1 MRRLGKR
8 IVAITLAATM
18 MGSLTPQA
26 MTFLQNEV
34 VYAAEVSAVYESSES
49 KTQKFDFSELSEEKW
64 VDDNGKYTLKYA
76 FTNNDD
82 LKVNPKYTM
91 KAKATI
97 DEATYDSLGEDGYI
111 KVQPITK
118 VVDWNGYTKPSA
130 MTELKKS
137 SFTKAGDVYVA
148 DIQAAYQVDEISKL
162 MEIDFEVV
170 GVKAKGAISFSDVSI
185 VNEASAPAVKRTELY
200 RNENAKTKE
209 NIDFSDLEEEDWKGA
224 GKITF
229 AYDDSIKGSLGNVNE
244 EYELTAK
251 VTLDEASYQSL
262 AADKAHL
269 NIQGVTKLG
278 EKWDWKNSTN
288 CQWLQQDSFKKDGD
302 DYSAD
307 LNVKFSGMT
316 PDALMDVEFV
326 IVGTGFKGN
335 VTFSNVVLTN
345 LSSDKQELVEQEPTV
360 LSDLNDESQMKQWA
374 GETGYQYFHGGDKV
388 AEPELA
394 YDANNGDGRLKVS
407 LNYTANSGES
417 WSEAKV
423 KFTPKEAVNISNYN
437 QVSVDLIYPE
447 NSNISKIK
455 FFSNSGINKDISI
468 DTSEATEAENGY
480 KKVTITLGFSPSTT
494 PLEDL
499 TIGLIGVNSS
509 FEGDVYLDN
518 LILSQKDAS
527 GDFVKITETPN
538 AVGTQAAVTTT
549 TKTLTMTDK
558 DASDSAKALYAYLQG
573 LTESDQV
580 LFGHQNDVSRSVSG
594 KELGD
599 VKDVTG
605 SVSGIFGI
613 DSLSLF
619 GSEAGGTDA
628 ASALQNSIAYSKKA
642 VENGAIVTLS
652 AHMPNFTNAK
662 IKANGDGTYDFFN
675 CDFNESKDT
684 SGDSLKKILPGGEK
698 NAVYTAYLDT
708 IAKYAK
714 ALQKENI
721 PVIFR
726 PFHENTGSWFWWGSA
741 NTVESYKSLYAYT
754 RDYLESKDVHNMLYV
769 YSPNGPMETEE
780 EYMSRYPGDAY
791 VDILAFDYYNDFNTY
806 PAEADTSFFDHLD
819 RTCQVVSSVAGK
831 HNKLAAISET
841 GTRVMKKDGSDNEGL
856 LVKNNPV
863 SEAKSGTNWYQK
875 VSDIAKKNDMPYYL
889 VWANFSDTNFYV
901 PYKYNDTLGQEMIND
916 FISYYNS
923 DSSIFGNGTNF
934 YKNINNFANVKT
946 KNYTETSGYM
956 VAPFD
961 MDVITK
967 ETTLKASVSNATNVS
982 FVVTDTATNKSKTLN
997 ATKDVTSGLY
1007 TAELTDEIIAEIGKT
1022 DVAQIQLVADGNELS
1037 TITNLS
1043 IGKEKDKAPAGV
1055 LENFDYYVGSNGLLG
1070 VAYNGNSAAGCSS
1083 SFTLDKTHKSDGT
1096 YGAAFNYKLE
1106 TTGSEVWTGLVNSK
1120 LSNTDFSKYNALKFW
1135 TKLDGKGQKVVI
1147 QIKAGNNG
1155 EEFEVYLTNLAKTTG
1170 EYELTVPFSAFK
1182 GKKGGTLDA
1191 EALKNVQALGIWCN
1205 SNPAGEAVDVE
1216 STIYF
1221 DAFVGTKASE
1231 SQLTKVDANGF
1242 VLADTNSGNNG
1253 GSTGGSTT
1261 PGTTTPGTTT
1271 PDKPSSD
1278 TKTETTTETKP
1289 DGTKIVTTTT
1299 TKEDGSVTKKSEIT
1313 DASGNKVATVTVKTD
1328 AAGKTTA
1335 TASVTATSKS
1345 GVAGAKTTISA
1356 DTVKKI
1362 TDVAGTDEGVIS
1374 QKVVDATGKVL
1385 YTVKANASDLTAGN
1399 KLSIVKY
1406 NEKTKKY
1413 TLVSKKEYKVSA
1425 SGNVS
1430 VTIKNN
1436 GTYKLVSQ
1444 KKADEITKSVLKTV
1458 KAKNTAKTLKKG
1470 KKTTMA
1476 LSSAL
1481 DKPNVSKITYL
1492 SSKSS
1497 VAKVDKNGKVTAKK
1511 AGIATIKAKVTLKNG
1526 KTKIVTMKV
1535 TVK

>member
-209 NIDFSDLEEEDWKGA
+209 NIDFSDLEEEDWNGA

-251 VTLDEASYQSL
+251 VTLDKSSYQSL
-262 AADKAHL
+262 TADKAHL

-278 EKWDWKNSTN
+278 ENWNWNNSTN
-288 CQWLQQDSFKKDGD
+288 CQWLQQDSFKEDGD

-307 LNVKFSGMT
+307 LKVKFSGIT

-326 IVGTGFKGN
+326 IVGTGFKGD

-345 LSSDKQELVEQEPTV
+345 LSSDKQELVEQDPTV
-360 LSDLNDESQMKQWA
+360 LSDLKDASQAGQWA
-374 GETGYQYFHGGDKV
+374 GETGYQYFHGGTENAASEV
-388 AEPELA
+388 S

-423 KFTPKEAVNISNYN
+423 KFTPEKAVDISNYN

-455 FFSNSGINKDISI
+455 FFSNSGINKDTSI
-468 DTSEATEAENGY
+468 DTSEATDAGNGY

-509 FEGDVYLDN
+509 FKGDVYLDN

-527 GDFVKITETPN
+527 GDFVKITTTPN
-538 AVGTQAAVTTT
+538 ANGTQAAVATT
-549 TKTLTMTDK
+549 TKTLTMTDPK
-558 DASDSAKALYAYLQG
+558 ASDSAKALYAYLQG

-594 KELGD
+594 KKLGD

-613 DSLSLF
+613 DSLALF

-628 ASALQNSIAYSKKA
+628 KTALENSIKYSKDA
-642 VENGAIVTLS
+642 AANGAIVTLS

-662 IKANGDGTYDFFN
+662 IKDNGNGTYDFFN

-698 NAVYTAYLDT
+698 NDVYTAYLDT
-708 IAKYAK
+708 IATYAK
-714 ALQKENI
+714 ELQQDNI

-754 RDYLESKDVHNMLYV
+754 RDYLESKGVHNMLYV
-769 YSPNGPMETEE
+769 YSPNGPLETEE
-780 EYMSRYPGDAY
+780 DYMKAYPGDAY
-791 VDILAFDYYNDFNTY
+791 VDILAFDYYNDFNIY
-806 PAEADTSFFDHLD
+806 PASADTSFFKNLD
-819 RTCQVVSSVAGK
+819 TTCSVVSSVAKK
-831 HNKLAAISET
+831 HGKLAAISET

-863 SEAKSGTNWYQK
+863 SEAKSGKNWYQE
-875 VSDIAKKNDMPYYL
+875 VSNIAKKNDMPYYL

-916 FISYYNS
+916 FISYYN
-923 DSSIFGNGTNF
+923 DKSSIFGNGTNF
-934 YKNINNFANVKT
+934 YDNISKFANAKT
-946 KNYTETSGYM
+946 KDYTETSGYM

-961 MDVITK
+961 MDAILDT
-967 ETTLKASVSNATNVS
+967 TTLKASVSNATKVS
-982 FVVTDTATNKSKTLN
+982 FVVKDTASNKSVTLEAAKN
-997 ATKDVTSGLY
+997 ENGLY
-1007 TAELTDEIIAEIGKT
+1007 TAELTDAIMAEIGKT
-1022 DVAQIQLVADGNELS
+1022 DVAQIQLVADGKTLS
-1037 TITNLS
+1037 TIENLS
-1043 IGKEKDKAPAGV
+1043 LGKEKEKAPAGV
-1055 LENFDYYVGSNGLLG
+1055 LENFDYYVGSNGLLD

-1083 SFTLDKTHKSDGT
+1083 SFTLDKTYKSDGT
-1096 YGAAFNYKLE
+1096 YGAAFNYKLK
-1106 TTGSEVWTGLVNSK
+1106 TASSEVWTGLVNSK
-1120 LSNTDFSKYNALKFW
+1120 LSNTDFSAYNALKFW
-1135 TKLDGKGQKVVI
+1135 TKLDGKGQKVVV
-1147 QIKAGNNG
+1147 QIKAGG
-1155 EEFEVYLTNLAKTTG
+1155 EEFEVYLTNLAKTAG

-1182 GKKGGTLDA
+1182 GKNGGTLDV
-1191 EALKNVQALGIWCN
+1191 EALKDVQAFGIWCN

-1221 DAFVGTKASE
+1221 DAFVGTNASE
-1231 SQLTKVDANGF
+1231 SEMTKVDANGF
-1242 VLADTNSGNNG
+1242 VIADTNSGNNG
-1253 GSTGGSTT
+1253 GSTGGSTG
-1261 PGTTTPGTTT
+1261 GTTTPGTTT

-1278 TKTETTTETKP
+1278 TKTETSTETKP
-1289 DGTKIVTTTT
+1289 DGTKIETTTT

-1313 DASGNKVATVTVKTD
+1313 DASGKKTATVTVKTD

-1335 TASVTATSKS
+1335 SASVISMTKS
-1345 GVAGAKTTISA
+1345 GAKTTISA
-1356 DTVKKI
+1356 DAVKKI
-1362 TDVAGTDEGVIS
+1362 TEAAGTKDVEVS
-1374 QKVVDATGKVL
+1374 QKVVDAKGKTL
-1385 YTVKANASDLTAGN
+1385 YTVKADASDLKAGK
-1399 KLSIVKY
+1399 KLTLVKY
-1406 NEKTKKY
+1406 NEKTKQY
-1413 TLVSKKEYKVSA
+1413 TLVTKKDYKVSK
-1425 SGNVS
+1425 SGNVNVS
-1430 VTIKNN
+1430 IKDK
-1436 GTYKLVSQ
+1436 GTYKLVDQ
-1444 KKADEITKSVLKTV
+1444 KEANVITKNILSTV
-1458 KAKNTAKTLKKG
+1458 KAENKTKNVKKDQ
-1470 KKTTMA
+1470 KTTMA
-1476 LSSAL
+1476 LSSEL
-1481 DKPNVSKITYL
+1481 DMTNVSKITYS
-1492 SSKSS
+1492 SSKKS

-1511 AGIATIKAKVTLKNG
+1511 AGTATIKAKVTLKNG
-1526 KTKIVTMKV
+1526 KTKTVTMKV

>member
-209 NIDFSDLEEEDWKGA
+209 NIDFSDLEEEDWNGA

-251 VTLDEASYQSL
+251 VTLDKSSYQSL
-262 AADKAHL
+262 TADKAHL

-278 EKWDWKNSTN
+278 EHWNWNNSTN
-288 CQWLQQDSFKKDGD
+288 CQWLQQDSFKEDGD

-307 LNVKFSGMT
+307 LKVKFSGIT

-326 IVGTGFKGN
+326 IVGTGFKGD

-345 LSSDKQELVEQEPTV
+345 LSSDKQELVEQDPTV
-360 LSDLNDESQMKQWA
+360 LSDLKDASQAGQWA
-374 GETGYQYFHGGDKV
+374 GETGYQYFHGGTENAASEV
-388 AEPELA
+388 S

-423 KFTPKEAVNISNYN
+423 KFTPEKAVDISNYN

-455 FFSNSGINKDISI
+455 FFSNSGINKDTSI
-468 DTSEATEAENGY
+468 DTSEATDAGNGY

-509 FEGDVYLDN
+509 FKGDVYLDN

-527 GDFVKITETPN
+527 GDFVKITTTPN
-538 AVGTQAAVTTT
+538 ANGTQAAVATT
-549 TKTLTMTDK
+549 TKTLTMTDPN
-558 DASDSAKALYAYLQG
+558 ASDSAKALYAYLQG

-594 KELGD
+594 KKLGD

-613 DSLSLF
+613 DSLALF

-628 ASALQNSIAYSKKA
+628 KTALENSIKYSKDA
-642 VENGAIVTLS
+642 AANGAIVTLS

-662 IKANGDGTYDFFN
+662 IKDNGNGTYDFFN

-698 NAVYTAYLDT
+698 NDVYTAYLDT
-708 IAKYAK
+708 IATYAK
-714 ALQKENI
+714 ELQQDNI

-754 RDYLESKDVHNMLYV
+754 RDYLESKGVHNMLYV
-769 YSPNGPMETEE
+769 YSPNGPLETEE
-780 EYMSRYPGDAY
+780 DYMKAYPGDAY
-791 VDILAFDYYNDFNTY
+791 VDILAFDYYNDFNIY
-806 PAEADTSFFDHLD
+806 PASADTSFFKNLD
-819 RTCQVVSSVAGK
+819 TTCSVVSSVAKK
-831 HNKLAAISET
+831 HGKLAAISET

-863 SEAKSGTNWYQK
+863 SEAKSGKNWYQE
-875 VSDIAKKNDMPYYL
+875 VSNIAKKNDMPYYL

-916 FISYYNS
+916 FISYYN
-923 DSSIFGNGTNF
+923 DKSSIFGNGTNF
-934 YKNINNFANVKT
+934 YDNISKFANAKT
-946 KNYTETSGYM
+946 KDYTETSGYM

-961 MDVITK
+961 MDAILDT
-967 ETTLKASVSNATNVS
+967 TTLKASVSNATKVS
-982 FVVTDTATNKSKTLN
+982 FVVKDTASNKSVTLEAAKN
-997 ATKDVTSGLY
+997 ENGLY
-1007 TAELTDEIIAEIGKT
+1007 TAELTDAIMAEIGKT
-1022 DVAQIQLVADGNELS
+1022 DVAQIQLVADGKTLS
-1037 TITNLS
+1037 TIENLS
-1043 IGKEKDKAPAGV
+1043 LGKEKEKAPAGV
-1055 LENFDYYVGSNGLLG
+1055 LENFDYYVGSNGLLD

-1083 SFTLDKTHKSDGT
+1083 SFTLDKTYKSDGT
-1096 YGAAFNYKLE
+1096 YGAAFNYKLK
-1106 TTGSEVWTGLVNSK
+1106 TASSEVWTGLVNSK
-1120 LSNTDFSKYNALKFW
+1120 LSNTDFSAYNALKFW
-1135 TKLDGKGQKVVI
+1135 TKLDGKGQKVVV
-1147 QIKAGNNG
+1147 QIKAGG
-1155 EEFEVYLTNLAKTTG
+1155 EEFEVYLTNLAKTAG

-1182 GKKGGTLDA
+1182 GKNGGTLDV
-1191 EALKNVQALGIWCN
+1191 EALKDVQAFGIWCN

-1221 DAFVGTKASE
+1221 DAFVGTNASE
-1231 SQLTKVDANGF
+1231 SEMTKVDANGF
-1242 VLADTNSGNNG
+1242 VIADTNSGNNG
-1253 GSTGGSTT
+1253 GSTGGSTG
-1261 PGTTTPGTTT
+1261 GTTTPGTTT

-1278 TKTETTTETKP
+1278 TKTETSTETKP
-1289 DGTKIVTTTT
+1289 DGTKIETTTT

-1313 DASGNKVATVTVKTD
+1313 DASGKKTATVTVKTD

-1335 TASVTATSKS
+1335 SASVISMTKS
-1345 GVAGAKTTISA
+1345 GAKTTISA
-1356 DTVKKI
+1356 DAVKKI
-1362 TDVAGTDEGVIS
+1362 TEAAGTKDVEVS
-1374 QKVVDATGKVL
+1374 QKVVDAKGKTL
-1385 YTVKANASDLTAGN
+1385 YTVKADASDLKAGK
-1399 KLSIVKY
+1399 KLTLVKY
-1406 NEKTKKY
+1406 NEKTKQY
-1413 TLVSKKEYKVSA
+1413 TLVTKKDYKVSK
-1425 SGNVS
+1425 SGNVNVS
-1430 VTIKNN
+1430 IKDK
-1436 GTYKLVSQ
+1436 GTYKLVDQ
-1444 KKADEITKSVLKTV
+1444 KEANVITKNILSTV
-1458 KAKNTAKTLKKG
+1458 KAENKTKNVKKDQ
-1470 KKTTMA
+1470 KTTMA
-1476 LSSAL
+1476 LSSEL
-1481 DKPNVSKITYL
+1481 DMTNVSKITYS
-1492 SSKSS
+1492 SSKKS

-1511 AGIATIKAKVTLKNG
+1511 AGTATIKAKVTLKNG
-1526 KTKIVTMKV
+1526 KTKTVTMKV

>member
-209 NIDFSDLEEEDWKGA
+209 NIDFSDLEEEDWNGA

-251 VTLDEASYQSL
+251 VTLDKSSYQSL
-262 AADKAHL
+262 TADKAHL

-278 EKWDWKNSTN
+278 ENWNWNNSTN
-288 CQWLQQDSFKKDGD
+288 CQWLQQDSFKEDGD

-307 LNVKFSGMT
+307 LKVKFSGIT

-326 IVGTGFKGN
+326 IVGTGFKGD

-345 LSSDKQELVEQEPTV
+345 LSSDKQELVEQDPTV
-360 LSDLNDESQMKQWA
+360 LSDLKDASQAGQWA
-374 GETGYQYFHGGDKV
+374 GETGYQYFHGGTENAASEV
-388 AEPELA
+388 S

-423 KFTPKEAVNISNYN
+423 KFTPEKAVDISNYN

-455 FFSNSGINKDISI
+455 FFSNSGINKDTSI
-468 DTSEATEAENGY
+468 DTSEATDAGNGY

-509 FEGDVYLDN
+509 FKGDVYLDN

-527 GDFVKITETPN
+527 GDFVKITTTPN
-538 AVGTQAAVTTT
+538 ANGTQAAVATT
-549 TKTLTMTDK
+549 TKTLTMTDPN
-558 DASDSAKALYAYLQG
+558 ASDSAKALYAYLQG

-594 KELGD
+594 KKLGD

-613 DSLSLF
+613 DSLALF

-628 ASALQNSIAYSKKA
+628 KTALENSIKYSKDA
-642 VENGAIVTLS
+642 AANGAIVTLS

-662 IKANGDGTYDFFN
+662 IKDNGNGTYDFFN

-698 NAVYTAYLDT
+698 NDVYTAYLDT
-708 IAKYAK
+708 IATYAK
-714 ALQKENI
+714 ELQQDNI

-754 RDYLESKDVHNMLYV
+754 RDYLESKGVHNMLYV
-769 YSPNGPMETEE
+769 YSPNGPLETEE
-780 EYMSRYPGDAY
+780 DYMKAYPGDAY
-791 VDILAFDYYNDFNTY
+791 VDILAFDYYNDFNIY
-806 PAEADTSFFDHLD
+806 PASADTSFFKNLD
-819 RTCQVVSSVAGK
+819 TTCSVVSSVAKK
-831 HNKLAAISET
+831 HGKLAAISET

-863 SEAKSGTNWYQK
+863 SEAKSGKNWYQE
-875 VSDIAKKNDMPYYL
+875 VSNIAKKNDMPYYL

-916 FISYYNS
+916 FISYYN
-923 DSSIFGNGTNF
+923 DKSSIFGNGTNF
-934 YKNINNFANVKT
+934 YDNISKFANAKT
-946 KNYTETSGYM
+946 KDYTETSGYM

-961 MDVITK
+961 MDAILDT
-967 ETTLKASVSNATNVS
+967 TTLKASVSNATKVS
-982 FVVTDTATNKSKTLN
+982 FVVKDTASNKSVTLEAAKN
-997 ATKDVTSGLY
+997 ENGLY
-1007 TAELTDEIIAEIGKT
+1007 TAELTDAIMAEIGKT
-1022 DVAQIQLVADGNELS
+1022 DVAQIQLVADGKTLS
-1037 TITNLS
+1037 TIENLS
-1043 IGKEKDKAPAGV
+1043 LGKEKEKAPAGV
-1055 LENFDYYVGSNGLLG
+1055 LENFDYYVGSNGLLD

-1083 SFTLDKTHKSDGT
+1083 SFTLDKTYKSDGT
-1096 YGAAFNYKLE
+1096 YGAAFNYKLK
-1106 TTGSEVWTGLVNSK
+1106 TASSEVWTGLVNSK
-1120 LSNTDFSKYNALKFW
+1120 LSNTDFSAYNALKFW
-1135 TKLDGKGQKVVI
+1135 TKLDGKGQKVVV
-1147 QIKAGNNG
+1147 QIKAGG
-1155 EEFEVYLTNLAKTTG
+1155 EEFEVYLTNLAKTAG

-1182 GKKGGTLDA
+1182 GKNGGTLDV
-1191 EALKNVQALGIWCN
+1191 EALKDVQAFGIWCN

-1221 DAFVGTKASE
+1221 DAFVGTNASE
-1231 SQLTKVDANGF
+1231 SEMTKVDANGF
-1242 VLADTNSGNNG
+1242 VIADTNSGNNG
-1253 GSTGGSTT
+1253 GSTGGSTG
-1261 PGTTTPGTTT
+1261 GTTTPGTTT

-1278 TKTETTTETKP
+1278 TKTETSTETKP
-1289 DGTKIVTTTT
+1289 DGTKIETTTT

-1313 DASGNKVATVTVKTD
+1313 DASGKKTATVTVKTD

-1335 TASVTATSKS
+1335 SASVISMTKS
-1345 GVAGAKTTISA
+1345 GAKTTISA
-1356 DTVKKI
+1356 DAVKKI
-1362 TDVAGTDEGVIS
+1362 TEAAGTKDVEVS
-1374 QKVVDATGKVL
+1374 QKVVDAKGKTL
-1385 YTVKANASDLTAGN
+1385 YTVKADASDLKAGK
-1399 KLSIVKY
+1399 KLTLVKY
-1406 NEKTKKY
+1406 NEKTKQY
-1413 TLVSKKEYKVSA
+1413 TLVTKKDYKVSK
-1425 SGNVS
+1425 SGNVNVS
-1430 VTIKNN
+1430 IKDK
-1436 GTYKLVSQ
+1436 GTYKLVDQ
-1444 KKADEITKSVLKTV
+1444 KEANVITKNILSTV
-1458 KAKNTAKTLKKG
+1458 KAENKTKNVKKDQ
-1470 KKTTMA
+1470 KTTMA
-1476 LSSAL
+1476 LSSEL
-1481 DKPNVSKITYL
+1481 DMTNVSKITYS
-1492 SSKSS
+1492 SSKKS

-1511 AGIATIKAKVTLKNG
+1511 AGTATIKAKVTLKNG
-1526 KTKIVTMKV
+1526 KTKTVTMKV

>member
-34 VYAAEVSAVYESSES
+34 VYAAEVSAVYESSTPIS
-49 KTQKFDFSELSEEKW
+49 KSVNFSAGEVWENMPELVCFERENSGYEVGQKYSVE
-64 VDDNGKYTLKYA
+64 
-76 FTNNDD
+76 
-82 LKVNPKYTM
+82 
-91 KAKATI
+91 ATI
-97 DEATYDSLGEDGYI
+97 SIDKNSFATLGEDGYI
-111 KVQPITK
+111 KMKPYAKTTDWGWSESSIIELKAENFEEKDGKYVTEIKAPFSSDETTELWGLGFQLVGDKFIGAITCDSVK
-118 VVDWNGYTKPSA
+118 VTNEETSAPVYRKTVYEKSDEKNTDSIDFSKLAEDDWNNINGGKCVLAYDQSLNNLKIDDADYELNAKIKLDADSYATLESEGSHLKVQGA
-130 MTELKKS
+130 FQLGTEWDWKDSQDIKWLDKN
-137 SFTKAGDVYVA
+137 SFKQTEDRTYEANITIKFS
-148 DIQAAYQVDEISKL
+148 DITSNTL
-162 MEIDFEVV
+162 MGINFVVV
-170 GVKAKGAISFSDVSI
+170 GTGFTGTVSFSDVSL
-185 VNEASAPAVKRTELY
+185 VSLTSEKPP
-200 RNENAKTKE
+200 
-209 NIDFSDLEEEDWKGA
+209 LEEK
-224 GKITF
+224 
-229 AYDDSIKGSLGNVNE
+229 
-244 EYELTAK
+244 
-251 VTLDEASYQSL
+251 
-262 AADKAHL
+262 
-269 NIQGVTKLG
+269 
-278 EKWDWKNSTN
+278 
-288 CQWLQQDSFKKDGD
+288 
-302 DYSAD
+302 
-307 LNVKFSGMT
+307 
-316 PDALMDVEFV
+316 
-326 IVGTGFKGN
+326 
-335 VTFSNVVLTN
+335 
-345 LSSDKQELVEQEPTV
+345 EPTV

-374 GETGYQYFHGGDKV
+374 GETGYLYFHGGDKV

-423 KFTPKEAVNISNYN
+423 KFTPEKAVDISNYN

-455 FFSNSGINKDISI
+455 FFSNSGINKDTSI
-468 DTSEATEAENGY
+468 DTSEATDAGNSY

-494 PLEDL
+494 PLDDL

-509 FEGDVYLDN
+509 FKGDVYLDN

-527 GDFVKITETPN
+527 GDFVKITKTPN
-538 AVGTQAAVTTT
+538 ANGTQAAVATT
-549 TKTLTMTDK
+549 TKTLTMTDPN
-558 DASDSAKALYAYLQG
+558 ASDSAKALYAYLQG

-613 DSLSLF
+613 DSLALF

-628 ASALQNSIAYSKKA
+628 NTALENSIKYSKDA
-642 VENGAIVTLS
+642 VANGAIVTLS

-662 IKANGDGTYDFFN
+662 IKDNGNGTYDFFN

-698 NAVYTAYLDT
+698 NEVYRAYLDT
-708 IAKYAK
+708 IAKYANE
-714 ALQKENI
+714 LQNDNI

-741 NTVESYKSLYAYT
+741 NTAESYKSLYAYT
-754 RDYLESKDVHNMLYV
+754 RDYLESKGVHNMLYV
-769 YSPNGPMETEE
+769 YSPNGPLESEE
-780 EYMSRYPGDAY
+780 DYMKAYPGDAY

-806 PAEADTSFFDHLD
+806 PASADTSFFNNLD
-819 RTCQVVSSVAGK
+819 KTCSVVSAVAKK
-831 HNKLAAISET
+831 HDKLAAISET

-863 SEAKSGTNWYQK
+863 SEAKSGKNWYQE

-916 FISYYNS
+916 FIFYYNS
-923 DSSIFGNGTNF
+923 DSSVFGNGTNF
-934 YKNINNFANVKT
+934 YKNIDTLT
-946 KNYTETSGYM
+946 KAKFENYKKTSGYM

-961 MDVITK
+961 MDAILDA
-967 ETTLKASVSNATNVS
+967 TTLKASVSNATKVS
-982 FVVTDTATNKSKTLN
+982 FVVKDTASNKSVTLEAAKN
-997 ATKDVTSGLY
+997 ENGLY
-1007 TAELTDEIIAEIGKT
+1007 TAELTDAIMAEIGKT
-1022 DVAQIQLVADGNELS
+1022 DVAQIQLVADGKTLS
-1037 TITNLS
+1037 TIENLS
-1043 IGKEKDKAPAGV
+1043 LGKEKEKAPAGV
-1055 LENFDYYVGSNGLLG
+1055 LENFDYYVGSNGLLD

-1083 SFTLDKTHKSDGT
+1083 SFTLDKTYKSDGT
-1096 YGAAFNYKLE
+1096 YGAAFNYKLK
-1106 TTGSEVWTGLVNSK
+1106 TASSEVWTGLVNSK
-1120 LSNTDFSKYNALKFW
+1120 LSNTDFSAYNALKFW
-1135 TKLDGKGQKVVI
+1135 TKLDGKGQKVVV
-1147 QIKAGNNG
+1147 QIKAGG

-1182 GKKGGTLDA
+1182 GKNGGTLDV
-1191 EALKNVQALGIWCN
+1191 EALKDVQAFGIWCN

-1221 DAFVGTKASE
+1221 DAFVGTNASE
-1231 SQLTKVDANGF
+1231 SEMTKVDANGF
-1242 VLADTNSGNNG
+1242 VIADTNSGNNG
-1253 GSTGGSTT
+1253 GSTGGSTG
-1261 PGTTTPGTTT
+1261 GTTTPGTTT

-1345 GVAGAKTTISA
+1345 GVTGTKTTISA

-1362 TDVAGTDEGVIS
+1362 ADVAGTDEVVIS
-1374 QKVVDATGKVL
+1374 QKVADATGKVF

-1481 DKPNVSKITYL
+1481 DKSNVSKITYS

-1511 AGIATIKAKVTLKNG
+1511 AGTATIKAKVTLKNG